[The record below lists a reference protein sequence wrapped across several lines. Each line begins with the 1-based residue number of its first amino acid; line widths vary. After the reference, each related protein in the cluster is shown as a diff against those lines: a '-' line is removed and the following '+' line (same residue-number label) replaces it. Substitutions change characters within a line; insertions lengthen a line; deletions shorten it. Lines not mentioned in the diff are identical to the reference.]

1 MCQMT
6 VNKQEK
12 FHEDRTIGGAV
23 TVKKPSKTQYFNCT

>member
-12 FHEDRTIGGAV
+12 FHEDWSIDGAI
-23 TVKKPSKTQYFNCT
+23 TVKKASKTQYFYIK